1 MKHSETKLSPLLL
14 AIFRRLLLH
23 KFWFLK
29 KGLSNDFHGPTD
41 KTKSRFADKTGW
53 ERNISSKLVRV
64 FVIAWLI

>member
-29 KGLSNDFHGPTD
+29 KGLNDDFHGPTD
-41 KTKSRFADKTGW
+41 KTKSGFADKTGW
-53 ERNISSKLVRV
+53 ARNI
-64 FVIAWLI
+64 